1 MGISFLCYKHKH
13 YTTCFTFYMLL
24 DDLKLALHEMKQDSN
39 DKNYKNVAKEAENG
53 LISIIL

>member
-24 DDLKLALHEMKQDSN
+24 DDLKLALHETKQDSN

-53 LISIIL
+53 QI

>member
-1 MGISFLCYKHKH
+1 
-13 YTTCFTFYMLL
+13 MLL

-53 LISIIL
+53 QI